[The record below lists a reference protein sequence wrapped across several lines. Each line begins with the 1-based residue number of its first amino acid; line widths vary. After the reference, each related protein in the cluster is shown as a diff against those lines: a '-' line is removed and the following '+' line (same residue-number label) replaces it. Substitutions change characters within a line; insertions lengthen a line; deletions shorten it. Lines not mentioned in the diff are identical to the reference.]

1 MFPSLSVTDNVEKQV
16 FPFRRLNL
24 LLCGQA
30 VQLLDK
36 VLGCPLSG
44 VYAGLGILMGQNL
57 AFPHR
62 KPLTIQ
68 RFSMRKI

>member
-24 LLCGQA
+24 LLYGQA

-44 VYAGLGILMGQNL
+44 VYEGLGQNL
-57 AFPHR
+57 AFP
-62 KPLTIQ
+62 
-68 RFSMRKI
+68 F

>member
-24 LLCGQA
+24 LLYGQE

-36 VLGCPLSG
+36 VLGRPLSG
-44 VYAGLGILMGQNL
+44 VYEGLGILTGQNL
-57 AFPHR
+57 AFP
-62 KPLTIQ
+62 
-68 RFSMRKI
+68 F

>member
-1 MFPSLSVTDNVEKQV
+1 MFPSLPVTDNVEKQV

-24 LLCGQA
+24 LLYGQA

-44 VYAGLGILMGQNL
+44 VYEGLGILMGQNL
-57 AFPHR
+57 AFP
-62 KPLTIQ
+62 
-68 RFSMRKI
+68 F